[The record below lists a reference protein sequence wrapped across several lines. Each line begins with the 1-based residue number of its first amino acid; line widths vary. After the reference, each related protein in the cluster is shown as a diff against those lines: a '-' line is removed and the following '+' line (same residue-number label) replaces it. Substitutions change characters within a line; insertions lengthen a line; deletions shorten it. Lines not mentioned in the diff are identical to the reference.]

1 MSSSDLPTDNGHNGR
16 KAGVRRRGLL
26 ALALLAPAVLATAA
40 CGFQPMYG
48 NLGAN
53 SIGTAELQQVE
64 IGGIKDRYGQKLRNL
79 LIDRF
84 YADGRP
90 AAPRYRLETV
100 LTASEQKLSLQKDA
114 TATRAQLVVNAP
126 YQLIDAATGAILFQ
140 ANARSYISYNVLE
153 QQYGALAT
161 VENAYDRA
169 ILEISNEITTRVAA
183 QLGRKL

>member
-1 MSSSDLPTDNGHNGR
+1 MSSSEHHNG

-48 NLGAN
+48 TLGTN
-53 SIGTAELQQVE
+53 SIGAAELQQVD
-64 IGGIKDRYGQKLRNL
+64 IGVIPDRYGQKLRNL

-90 AAPRYRLETV
+90 AAPHYRLDTT
-100 LTASEQKLSLQKDA
+100 LTASEQKLSIQKDA

-126 YQLIDAATGAILFQ
+126 YRLIDAATGKILFQ

-153 QQYGALAT
+153 QQYGALAA

-169 ILEISNEITTRVAA
+169 LLEIANEMTIRVAA
-183 QLGRKL
+183 ELGRKS

>member
-1 MSSSDLPTDNGHNGR
+1 MSSSDLSNDNGRIG

-26 ALALLAPAVLATAA
+26 AFALVAPAVLATAA

-53 SIGTAELQQVE
+53 SIGSAELQQVE

-84 YADGRP
+84 YTDGRP
-90 AAPRYRLETV
+90 AAPRYRLETA

-126 YQLIDAATGAILFQ
+126 YQLIDAATGKILFQ
-140 ANARSYISYNVLE
+140 ANARSFTSYNVLE

-169 ILEISNEITTRVAA
+169 LIEISNEITTRVAA
-183 QLGRKL
+183 ELGRKS